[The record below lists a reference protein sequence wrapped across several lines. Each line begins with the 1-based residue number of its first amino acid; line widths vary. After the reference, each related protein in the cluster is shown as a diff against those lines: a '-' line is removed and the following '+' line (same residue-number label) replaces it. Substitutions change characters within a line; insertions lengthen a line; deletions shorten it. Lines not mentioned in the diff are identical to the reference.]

1 MWAARAALMAALALM
16 ATATTMQT
24 TTAPTTTYIKVF
36 EENVVFY
43 SHIYSKLAGS
53 IVGVDT
59 DQDQTT
65 IAINCIQSLL
75 ANCSMSSIGMP
86 PTFTMGPST
95 FIYSWSSTRQNSQE
109 YTIDVQSEGCRI
121 FSSTES
127 ASCWLYA
134 SYWHSAGTTST
145 SESVT
150 ENVTM
155 NSADITYDTLMV
167 MAGVEKLLAPATTT
181 QTQDATTTASL
192 STTAAVS
199 SSSSRPETH
208 SKAWIAG
215 PAVGA
220 AAGCALAAA
229 GLYWCL
235 RRKKQGE
242 MAGAETTIQ
251 LPSGEIDHSSPQ
263 SPYKADMAA
272 ETQGTPVAELPAHD
286 SSWPRELA

>member
-1 MWAARAALMAALALM
+1 MAAVSPM
-16 ATATTMQT
+16 ATTTTMQT
-24 TTAPTTTYIKVF
+24 TTAPTTTYLKVF

-43 SHIYSKLAGS
+43 SHVYSELAGS

-65 IAINCIQSLL
+65 VAINCIQSLL
-75 ANCSMSSIGMP
+75 ANCSMRSIGMP

-109 YTIDVQSEGCRI
+109 YTIDIQSEGCKI

-145 SESVT
+145 SKSVW

-167 MAGVEKLLAPATTT
+167 TAGVEKLLAPATAT
-181 QTQDATTTASL
+181 QTQDVTSTATASF
-192 STTAAVS
+192 STASAAS
-199 SSSSRPETH
+199 SSSSSPERH
-208 SKAWIAG
+208 SSKAWIAG

-220 AAGCALAAA
+220 VAGCALIAA
-229 GLYWCL
+229 GTYWCL
-235 RRKKQGE
+235 RWKKPRKMTGT
-242 MAGAETTIQ
+242 ETAIQ
-251 LPSGEIDHSSPQ
+251 HPSGGIGTYSNLQAPE
-263 SPYKADMAA
+263 KADMAT

-286 SSWPRELA
+286 STWPRELA